1 MLQCYALFWLC
12 FSTVVFQAF
21 MKQTSRTDQEDDTAQ
36 DELESLLKFFSGR
49 TVIRQFLIISLL
61 IYSFDIAGMLL
72 VYGYAELRPWQLILF
87 GLVAAAILIDALLDY
102 RKLRELVRTNSD
114 DDLMNRL
121 KQYMDPD
128 TNPFGATVGAIA
140 AGGKVVLAVLL
151 VLWTVFP

>member
-21 MKQTSRTDQEDDTAQ
+21 MKHTSRTDQEDDTAQ

-114 DDLMNRL
+114 DDLMDRL

>member
-1 MLQCYALFWLC
+1 
-12 FSTVVFQAF
+12 

>member
-1 MLQCYALFWLC
+1 
-12 FSTVVFQAF
+12 
-21 MKQTSRTDQEDDTAQ
+21 
-36 DELESLLKFFSGR
+36 
-49 TVIRQFLIISLL
+49 
-61 IYSFDIAGMLL
+61 MLL

-114 DDLMNRL
+114 DDLMDRL

>member
-21 MKQTSRTDQEDDTAQ
+21 MKQTSRTDQKDDTAQ

-72 VYGYAELRPWQLILF
+72 VYGYAVLRPWQLILF

-114 DDLMNRL
+114 DDLMDRL
-121 KQYMDPD
+121 KQ
-128 TNPFGATVGAIA
+128 
-140 AGGKVVLAVLL
+140 
-151 VLWTVFP
+151 